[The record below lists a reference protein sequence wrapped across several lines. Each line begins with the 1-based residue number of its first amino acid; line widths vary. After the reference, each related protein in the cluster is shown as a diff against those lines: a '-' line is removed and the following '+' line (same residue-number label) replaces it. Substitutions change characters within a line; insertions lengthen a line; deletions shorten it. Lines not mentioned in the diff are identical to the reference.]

1 MLTFLPDSII
11 FIKSKGEME
20 MSKINYTEK
29 MLDELKSMD
38 VVTYDAAQAFA
49 EKHNISIRSVV
60 AKVRSMELPYQ
71 PKISPE
77 KPKVTKD
84 AKESKANV
92 AAEIESMLNVTFKGL
107 DKLVLEDLIK
117 LRNVVKT
124 AL

>member
-1 MLTFLPDSII
+1 
-11 FIKSKGEME
+11 
-20 MSKINYTEK
+20 MSKVNYTEK
-29 MLDELKSMD
+29 MLDELKSMG
-38 VVTYDAAQAFA
+38 VITYDTAKAFSLR
-49 EKHNISIRSVV
+49 HNISMRSVV

-71 PKISPE
+71 PKVSPD
-77 KPKVTKD
+77 KPVVSKD

-124 AL
+124 AM

>member
-1 MLTFLPDSII
+1 
-11 FIKSKGEME
+11 

-38 VVTYDAAQAFA
+38 VITYDMANEFA
-49 EKHNISIRSVV
+49 SKHNISIRSVV

-71 PKISPE
+71 PKVSTE

-84 AKESKANV
+84 AKESKAAI
-92 AAEIESMLNVTFKGL
+92 AAEIESMLGVTFKGL
-107 DKLVLEDLIK
+107 DRLVLEDLTK
-117 LRNVVKT
+117 LRNSVKI

>member
-1 MLTFLPDSII
+1 
-11 FIKSKGEME
+11 

-29 MLDELKSMD
+29 MLEELKSMGT
-38 VVTYDAAQAFA
+38 VTYDMANAFA
-49 EKHNISIRSVV
+49 IKHNITIRSVV

-71 PKISPE
+71 PKVSLE
-77 KPKVTKD
+77 KPKVVKEV
-84 AKESKANV
+84 KESKASV

-107 DKLVLEDLIK
+107 DKLVLEDLVK

>member
-1 MLTFLPDSII
+1 
-11 FIKSKGEME
+11 

-29 MLDELKSMD
+29 MLDELKSMG
-38 VVTYDAAQAFA
+38 VITYDMAQEFA
-49 EKHNISIRSVV
+49 VKHDISLRSVV

-71 PKISPE
+71 PKVSAE
-77 KPKVTKD
+77 KPVAAKAV
-84 AKESKANV
+84 KESKADV

-107 DKLVLEDLIK
+107 DKLVLEDLVK

>member
-1 MLTFLPDSII
+1 M
-11 FIKSKGEME
+11 K

-38 VVTYDAAQAFA
+38 VITYDMANEFA
-49 EKHNISIRSVV
+49 VKHNISIRSVV

-71 PKISPE
+71 PKVSAE
-77 KPKVTKD
+77 KPAVTKE
-84 AKESKANV
+84 AKVSKAAV

-107 DKLVLEDLIK
+107 DKLVLEDLVK

>member
-1 MLTFLPDSII
+1 
-11 FIKSKGEME
+11 

-29 MLDELKSMD
+29 QLDELKSMG
-38 VVTYDAAQAFA
+38 VITYDMAQAFA
-49 EKHNISIRSVV
+49 TKHDISIRSVI

-71 PKISPE
+71 PKVSAE
-77 KPKVTKD
+77 KPAVTKD

-107 DKLVLEDLIK
+107 DKLVLEDLVK